1 MAKLT
6 REQQKA
12 MFAKNAIK
20 ELGKFGQHSPIFEQE
35 INKLGMDDAHRL
47 VGSFGTKSDRVVK
60 QNLTN
65 FISDKFSENII
76 REKEKR
82 LKGLSEGE
90 RSVVEDNIESDIR
103 HELKQSGFPV

>member
-1 MAKLT
+1 MALS
-6 REQQKA
+6 REQRKA

-35 INKLGMDDAHRL
+35 VNKLGMDDAHRL
-47 VGSFGTKSDRVVK
+47 VGSFGSKSDRVVQ
-60 QNLTN
+60 QNLRN

-82 LKGLSEGE
+82 LKGLSEGQRE
-90 RSVVEDNIESDIR
+90 LEEDNVESDIR
-103 HELKQSGFPV
+103 HELKESGFPV